1 MIKITA
7 LTLLLTKYDK
17 YLLLT
22 LSLTVFFSLSVSAQ
36 SADTL
41 FKYGRELAY
50 RNQFDSAIV
59 MLEQASALQPRNM
72 DIRLTLAR
80 VFAWNKNYPAAEN
93 IVQVVIA
100 NQPKNREA
108 MAVLSDI
115 SLWSQNWSGLEY
127 ITFKALNPNSLTDN
141 AKIITDSADFIKKY
155 AIGLI
160 EQKRYQEAAN
170 ILKPFLPDMKQLW
183 ETAARKL
190 RCNMLSLHAGYFDFK
205 SQQQDWQTASV
216 EYMRRQKKIS
226 LIGSLNVANR
236 FGKQGS
242 QLLLQAY
249 PKIGSKAYSQLLFG
263 YSSGKVFPNL
273 TYGGSF
279 FAGIARY
286 WELEAGF
293 RIYQVNTP
301 LLAIPVEKATVL
313 RGGISYQ
320 KKYFR
325 VNYTLSKING
335 VGSSG
340 LAHVLS
346 YRHLLKDDES
356 FFQLSLGTGSN
367 ISNQI
372 SPQFDNFAIN
382 SKIVSFTINRW
393 LNNQWRIVGSISWE
407 QNKDKDG
414 IKLNRMIYDL
424 GVSHRF

>member
-1 MIKITA
+1 MIKVTA
-7 LTLLLTKYDK
+7 LTSLSAICSKH
-17 YLLLT
+17 LLLT
-22 LSLTVFFSLSVSAQ
+22 LFLTGFFSLAVSAQ

-59 MLEQASALQPRNM
+59 MLERASALQPRNM
-72 DIRLTLAR
+72 DIRIALAR
-80 VFAWNKNYPAAEN
+80 VFAWNKNYITAEE
-93 IVQVVIA
+93 ITQVVLA

-108 MAVLSDI
+108 IAVLSDI
-115 SLWSQNWSGLEY
+115 SLWSKNWSELEH
-127 ITFKALNPNSLTDN
+127 ITFKALNPNSLLGD
-141 AKIITDSADFIKKY
+141 AKIVTDSADFIKKY

-160 EQKRYQEAAN
+160 EQKRYQEAAK

-190 RCNMLSLHAGYFDFK
+190 RHNMLSLHAGYFDFK
-205 SQQQDWQTASV
+205 SQQQDWQTATI
-216 EYMRRQKKIS
+216 EYMRRQKKLT
-226 LIGSLNVANR
+226 LIGGVNVANR

-242 QLLLQAY
+242 QFLLQAY
-249 PKIGSKAYSQLLFG
+249 PKIGQAAYAQLLLG

-293 RIYQVNTP
+293 RVYQVNTP
-301 LLAIPVEKATVL
+301 HLPTPVEKATVL
-313 RGGISYQ
+313 RGGVSYQ
-320 KKYFR
+320 KRYLR
-325 VNYTLSKING
+325 LNYTLSKING

-340 LAHVLS
+340 LAHILS

-367 ISNQI
+367 VSNQI

-382 SKIVSFTINRW
+382 SKIVSLTMNRW
-393 LNNQWRIVGSISWE
+393 LNNQWRIVGNISWE
-407 QNKDKDG
+407 QNKNKDG
-414 IKLNRMIYDL
+414 IKLHRMIYDL